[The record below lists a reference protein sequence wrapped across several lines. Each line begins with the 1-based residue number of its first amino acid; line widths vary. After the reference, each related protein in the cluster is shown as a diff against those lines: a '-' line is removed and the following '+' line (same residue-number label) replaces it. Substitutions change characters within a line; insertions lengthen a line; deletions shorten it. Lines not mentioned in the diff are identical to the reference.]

1 MQSAPHGGERI
12 PYLCLIYHTR
22 CPKHT
27 HTHTHTHAHAQ
38 TRTRTRTRTRTQTH
52 AHAHTLL
59 CPPNIQCKPMEKQ
72 TLMAICSWHTYS
84 NIHLSAKK
92 AMHTH
97 TCTLL
102 HNTCPH
108 TRTLI
113 THNPPTQKL
122 RRVFPWCRIKELT
135 LPSPSPHFLLPLASC
150 TSELGNT
157 GSWAPHRARP
167 RARIHYVDR
176 DYPEHSLQALR
187 HNITNT
193 CTIYMHTVCV
203 GLLPLPKICF
213 QFPAKYTTFSSTSI
227 PGYIT

>member
-1 MQSAPHGGERI
+1 
-12 PYLCLIYHTR
+12 
-22 CPKHT
+22 
-27 HTHTHTHAHAQ
+27 
-38 TRTRTRTRTRTQTH
+38 
-52 AHAHTLL
+52 
-59 CPPNIQCKPMEKQ
+59 MEKQ

-84 NIHLSAKK
+84 NIHLSTKK

-97 TCTLL
+97 TWTLL

-135 LPSPSPHFLLPLASC
+135 LPSPHFLLPLASC

-176 DYPEHSLQALR
+176 DYLEHSLQALR

-193 CTIYMHTVCV
+193 CTIYMQTVCV
-203 GLLPLPKICF
+203 GLLPLPINNF
-213 QFPAKYTTFSSTSI
+213 LQNTPLSAQPQYLVT
-227 PGYIT
+227 

>member
-22 CPKHT
+22 RPKHTHARTHT
-27 HTHTHTHAHAQ
+27 HTHTHTHAHA
-38 TRTRTRTRTRTQTH
+38 
-52 AHAHTLL
+52 HAHTHL

-135 LPSPSPHFLLPLASC
+135 LPSPHFLLPLASC

-157 GSWAPHRARP
+157 GSWAPHRAKTTCSYSLCGP
-167 RARIHYVDR
+167 RL
-176 DYPEHSLQALR
+176 PWTLSTGFTPQ
-187 HNITNT
+187 HNK
-193 CTIYMHTVCV
+193 YMHYLYAHCMCGVITFTN
-203 GLLPLPKICF
+203 K
-213 QFPAKYTTFSSTSI
+213 QFPAKSTTFSSTSI

>member
-22 CPKHT
+22 HPKHT
-27 HTHTHTHAHAQ
+27 HTHTHKRTCTHTLMPSKHTVQAYGK
-38 TRTRTRTRTRTQTH
+38 TDTH
-52 AHAHTLL
+52 GYLQLTYLLQHPFVCKKSHAHTH
-59 CPPNIQCKPMEKQ
+59 I
-72 TLMAICSWHTYS
+72 
-84 NIHLSAKK
+84 
-92 AMHTH
+92 
-97 TCTLL
+97 CTLL

-135 LPSPSPHFLLPLASC
+135 LPSPHFLLPLASC

-176 DYPEHSLQALR
+176 VYPEHSLQALR

-203 GLLPLPKICF
+203 GLLPLPKNNF
-213 QFPAKYTTFSSTSI
+213 LQNTPLSAQRQYLVT
-227 PGYIT
+227 